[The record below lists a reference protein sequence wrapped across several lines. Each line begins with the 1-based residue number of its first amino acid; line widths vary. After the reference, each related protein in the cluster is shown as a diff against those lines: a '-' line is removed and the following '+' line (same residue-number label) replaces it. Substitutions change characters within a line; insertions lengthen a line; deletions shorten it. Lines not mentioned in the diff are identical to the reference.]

1 MKNAMT
7 TQRPRWYRRIAAAA
21 LLFSS
26 TLAVAAEPQ
35 FNWAQWRG
43 PEQNGVSREVGL
55 PDTWDPDKKQN
66 LVWKNDV
73 GGMSSPIVMNGK
85 VFTQTR
91 TGEVKAGGNLIAGHH
106 TQESLIGI
114 DAATGN
120 KLWEY
125 RKQPTQTE
133 VPFHR
138 LGWSG
143 PAGDPANNRVYA
155 LFADCTLT
163 CADAN
168 TGAVVWQRQMTEE
181 FGMISTYGGRTPN
194 PAIDE
199 DMMFVG
205 GVFFGWGDNA
215 RGQYRVFAFD
225 KATGEL
231 RWTTPTGGAPVDAPY
246 NTGGAPVDAPY
257 NTPVFADIAG
267 QRQVIIGAGDG
278 GVHGF
283 QSRTGKK
290 LWSYPASKRGIN
302 ASVLVDGNHV
312 FIFHSEENLGEG
324 RKMGAA
330 ICIDVSGEKPKEV
343 WFKEAVE
350 VGFSTPT
357 MADGRIYVLDNSA
370 TLIALDAKT
379 GEQLWKKKMG
389 TIGKASLTYADGKLF
404 VPEANGRFSIVKPQD
419 KTAQILSKVEL
430 GEKFGREYA
439 MYGSV
444 AIAGGRIYLPT
455 ATAMYC
461 IGLPDAKPSM
471 PNPPELGRKEAIID
485 TAAKPSWIQVRPA
498 DVVLKPGQKVQ
509 FKAIGFDEKGREIG
523 EVKGVKW
530 SVSTLL
536 AAPPPPNPP
545 GKPEAVG
552 NLKGTVDDAGNYTA
566 ADAIHQG
573 GAVVA
578 TLGDVKGNSRVRVLP
593 PLPWKF
599 DFEDAA
605 VDRPPLTWLGAGGKF
620 HVKDDKGNK
629 VLTKLTWFDLYYRAN
644 TFFGS
649 VDMTNYTIQAD
660 VKAGVQV
667 INDQKQVPDP
677 AVMNNR
683 YYLILYGN
691 QQRLQLNVWATELP
705 KSLNKTIDFKWD
717 PEKWYTMKLRVEH
730 KEGKAQ
736 IFGKV
741 WEKGAAEPEKWTIDM
756 VDSMPNKSGNPGVF
770 GHSLVAAAKS
780 EIYYDNVE
788 VTENK

>member
-1 MKNAMT
+1 MMKQT
-7 TQRPRWYRRIAAAA
+7 CRRFA
-21 LLFSS
+21 LLASF
-26 TLAVAAEPQ
+26 AIAPVAPAADWP
-35 FNWAQWRG
+35 QWRG
-43 PEQNGVSREVGL
+43 PTQNGVSAETGL
-55 PDTWDPDKKQN
+55 PDTWDPDAKKN
-66 LVWKNDV
+66 LIWKNDV

-91 TGEVKAGGNLIAGHH
+91 TGEVKAGGNLIAGPM
-106 TQESLIGI
+106 TQESLIAI
-114 DAATGN
+114 DAATG
-120 KLWEY
+120 KPLWEY
-125 RKQPTQTE
+125 RKSPTQTE

-143 PAGDPANNRVYA
+143 PAGDPDSNRVYA

-163 CADAN
+163 CADAGS
-168 TGAVVWQRQMTEE
+168 GAVVWQRQMTEE

-199 DMMFVG
+199 DMMFIG

-231 RWTTPTGGAPVDAPY
+231 RWTTPTGGQ
-246 NTGGAPVDAPY
+246 PVDAPY
-257 NTPVFADIAG
+257 NTPVFADING

-290 LWSYPASKRGIN
+290 LWSYQASKRGIN
-302 ASVLVDGNHV
+302 ASVLVEGNRV
-312 FIFHSEENLGEG
+312 FIFHSEENLEQG

-343 WFKEAVE
+343 WFKDGVE

-357 MADGRIYVLDNSA
+357 MADGRVYVLDNSA
-370 TLIALDAKT
+370 GLIALDAKD
-379 GEQLWKKKMG
+379 GKQLWKKKMG
-389 TIGKASLTYADGKLF
+389 TIGKASLVHADGKLF
-404 VPEANGRFSIVKPQD
+404 VPEANGRFSIVKPTD
-419 KTAQILSKVEL
+419 KTANILSKVEL
-430 GEKFGREYA
+430 GDKLGREYA

-444 AIAGGRIYLPT
+444 AIANGRIYLPT

-461 IGLPDAKPSM
+461 IGDPDAKPPAAAPREGGKQGAVDASA
-471 PNPPELGRKEAIID
+471 PPA
-485 TAAKPSWIQVRPA
+485 WIQVRPA
-498 DVVLKPGQKVQ
+498 DAVLKPGQKVQ
-509 FKAIGFDEKGREIG
+509 FKAIGFDAQGRELG
-523 EVKGVKW
+523 EAKGVKW
-530 SVSTLL
+530 TISTLL

-566 ADAIHQG
+566 DGDLHQG

-578 TLGDVKGNSRVRVLP
+578 AVGEVKGNSRVRVLP

-599 DFEDAA
+599 DFEDTP

-644 TFFGS
+644 TFVGS
-649 VDMTNYTIQAD
+649 VDMSNYTIQAD

-667 INDQKQVPDP
+667 INNEKQVPDP

-691 QQRLQLNVWATELP
+691 HQRLQLNVWSTELP
-705 KSLNKTIDFKWD
+705 KSQNKTINYKWD
-717 PEKWYTMKLRVEH
+717 PEKWYTMKLRVEN
-730 KEGKAQ
+730 KEGKA
-736 IFGKV
+736 FVYGKV
-741 WEKGAAEPEKWTIDM
+741 WEKGQAEPEKWTIEM
-756 VDSMPNKSGNPGVF
+756 VDALPNKNGNPGVF
-770 GHSLVAAAKS
+770 GHSLVTPAKS

-788 VTENK
+788 VTENQ